1 MTDSDIEDD
10 GHHEKKQAAAVYIF
24 AWRWSYTPKWGTL
37 EAFKAEHAGLA
48 DALSTYMGKKG
59 GYLFQLECTPRERQP
74 DCKGDDHVDNWHYQG
89 YLRTTDRKRPSAVG
103 AHFGGLGYPG
113 IWVTAGV
120 KGALDILRSYC
131 MKRDDTY
138 REGPWGDKPVRLP
151 VDKYMGEDLPKV
163 LWKWEEDILRTLVW
177 PNSDDRTINWVYEP
191 KGTKGKSKFCKWAN
205 FHQKAFWIS
214 VAKASDISN
223 VIIEI
228 GHGERVYFMDIPR
241 QTSKCIDH
249 SETYQILEQIKN
261 GMLFCGKYHGGSLM
275 FSSPHV
281 WVFSNYLPKF
291 ECLSQDRLKVWT
303 IGDREGPLLP
313 WVAAGAEKTQG
324 SSTSKA
330 KTAAR
335 LPAGGLPG
343 AQDVDDMVDVDT

>member
-10 GHHEKKQAAAVYIF
+10 GHQDKKQAACVYIF

-37 EAFKAEHAGLA
+37 EAFKAEHANISSVLA
-48 DALSTYMGKKG
+48 VDKGKKG

-89 YLRTTDRKRPSAVG
+89 YLRTTKRQRPTAVG
-103 AHFGGLGYPG
+103 ASLGKVFPG

-120 KGALDILRSYC
+120 DGALAALRKYC
-131 MKRDDTY
+131 MKRDETY
-138 REGPWGDKPVRLP
+138 RAGPWGDQPIQDP
-151 VDKYMGEDLPKV
+151 VDEYKGEDLPKV
-163 LWKWEEDILRTLVW
+163 LWKWEEQILATLAW
-177 PNSDDRTINWVYEP
+177 PNPDNRTINWVFEP
-191 KGTKGKSKFCKWAN
+191 VGTKGKSVFCKWAV
-205 FHQKAFWIS
+205 FHKKAFWIS
-214 VAKASDISN
+214 VAKASDIAN
-223 VIIEI
+223 VIIER
-228 GHGERVYFMDIPR
+228 GHGDRVYFMDIPR

-261 GMLFCGKYHGGSLM
+261 GMLFCGKYHGGHLQ
-275 FSSPHV
+275 FYSPHV

-291 ECLSQDRLKVWT
+291 ECLSKDRLKVWT
-303 IGDREGPLLP
+303 IGDREGPLIP
-313 WVAAGAEKTQG
+313 WVAAAAKNTEG